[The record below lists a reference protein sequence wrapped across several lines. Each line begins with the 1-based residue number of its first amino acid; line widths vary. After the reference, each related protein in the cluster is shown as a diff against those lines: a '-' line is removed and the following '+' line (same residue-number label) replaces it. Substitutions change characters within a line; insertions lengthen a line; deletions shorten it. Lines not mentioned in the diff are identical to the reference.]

1 MMLQCQGL
9 RCPIRNQCAN
19 YEKNITTQEP
29 RRIVPNCTNQKSFI
43 KKEEQ

>member
-1 MMLQCQGL
+1 MMLLCQGL
-9 RCPIRNQCAN
+9 HCPIRNQCAN
-19 YEKNITTQEP
+19 YEGNITTHEA